1 MTGCI
6 DRKTGKVTIAREGVT
21 QEQINAVIRRLL
33 SAANAMGGEK
43 SAT

>member
-6 DRKTGKVTIAREGVT
+6 DRKTGKVTIMRDGVT

-33 SAANAMGGEK
+33 SAANAVVGEK
-43 SAT
+43 SGA

>member
-6 DRKTGKVTIAREGVT
+6 DRKTGKVTIMREGVT

-33 SAANAMGGEK
+33 SAANAVGCEKGG
-43 SAT
+43 A